1 MRLLDSIL
9 KSPLLDSM
17 TSSGSSAMK
26 RQPSLAPTFLGGGL
40 LAGVTAI
47 LIGGYKIV
55 DCVRYQTAPGQCNEA
70 IDANAPAVIGG
81 AAAIFTGW
89 GGFNTYNRK
98 LHESDDATPITDTR
112 SLVTDT
118 PEPEPPQ
125 TELPSKESIE
135 NYMAL
140 GATQEEAARF
150 FGTTRYQIRK
160 ILGKKESN
168 NRDRGR

>member
-9 KSPLLDSM
+9 KSPLLDSI

-98 LHESDDATPITDTR
+98 LHE
-112 SLVTDT
+112 T